1 VRKAWGGYAAARQR
15 GSAITVE
22 TPSRRAAI
30 LFTLVLPACQASA
43 PSANVI
49 AGDLRITDGFAY
61 EPIIQ
66 ASGAAYF
73 TVRNTGSVPDTLLG
87 ISSPA
92 ASGAMLHGGTM
103 AHLSVVEIPAG
114 GTVTLKSGD
123 THIMLSDFIT
133 MPRAGDSLP
142 VTVEFAHAGSVT
154 LQLPVRKYG
163 E

>member
-1 VRKAWGGYAAARQR
+1 VRTALPAAAL
-15 GSAITVE
+15 ALTV
-22 TPSRRAAI
+22 
-30 LFTLVLPACQASA
+30 VACQPPVPSA
-43 PSANVI
+43 SANV
-49 AGDLRITDGFAY
+49 GDLRITNGFAY

-73 TVRNTGSVPDTLLG
+73 TVENTGSVPDTLLG

-92 ASGAMLHGGTM
+92 AAGAMLHGGSM

-142 VTVEFAHAGSVT
+142 LTVEFAHAGSVS
-154 LQLPVRKYG
+154 LKLPVRKYG

>member
-1 VRKAWGGYAAARQR
+1 MRTQLGLT
-15 GSAITVE
+15 AIAL
-22 TPSRRAAI
+22 SLI
-30 LFTLVLPACQASA
+30 ACQPSVPAAKAS
-43 PSANVI
+43 V
-49 AGDLRITDGFAY
+49 GDLRITNGFAY

-73 TVRNTGSVPDTLLG
+73 TVQNTGSVPDTLLG

-92 ASGAMLHGGTM
+92 AAGAMLHGGSM

-114 GTVTLKSGD
+114 GTLTLKSGD
-123 THIMLSDFIT
+123 THVMLSDFIT
-133 MPRAGDSLP
+133 MPHAGDSLP
-142 VTVEFAHAGSVT
+142 LTVEFARAGSVS

>member
-1 VRKAWGGYAAARQR
+1 VRAVRGG
-15 GSAITVE
+15 
-22 TPSRRAAI
+22 I
-30 LFTLVLPACQASA
+30 LLAVVQLACQ
-43 PSANVI
+43 PSPPAATATI
-49 AGDLRITDGFAY
+49 GDLRITNGFAY

-73 TVRNTGSVPDTLLG
+73 TVRNSGPVPDTLLG
-87 ISSPA
+87 ISSPS
-92 ASGAMLHGGTM
+92 ASGAMLHGGSM

-142 VTVEFAHAGSVT
+142 ITVQFAHAGSIT
-154 LQLPVRKYG
+154 LDLPVRKYG

>member
-1 VRKAWGGYAAARQR
+1 M
-15 GSAITVE
+15 
-22 TPSRRAAI
+22 
-30 LFTLVLPACQASA
+30 VLLLGIAACQQGAPAAEAS
-43 PSANVI
+43 V
-49 AGDLRITDGFAY
+49 GDLRITNGFAY

-73 TVRNTGSVPDTLLG
+73 TVKNRGTVPDTLLG
-87 ISSPA
+87 ISSPS

-114 GTVTLKSGD
+114 GTLTLKSGD

-142 VTVEFAHAGSVT
+142 IMMQFAHAGSVT
-154 LQLPVRKYG
+154 LNLPVRKYG